1 MSLPDVVLGSA
12 CLALVVLWVRAER
25 AAQHLRVRLGAAT
38 ADARRASA
46 LEGAVVNARLAV
58 EQAQAALEDANR
70 ERQAALAEAAEAR
83 RRAGGV
89 EERRRRL
96 ALLTDEERAAQLA
109 TRCTW
114 CGGVHERAC
123 PRLRSIRF
131 RPDGSTPTA
140 VEFWE
145 HWDASEIIWPEDYV
159 AAQADALADERMP
172 GSSRDPKV
180 IVG

>member
-1 MSLPDVVLGSA
+1 MTLPEVLLGAA
-12 CLALVVLWVRAER
+12 CLALAVLWVRAEL
-25 AAQHLRVRLGAAT
+25 ASQHLRDDLRAGT
-38 ADARRASA
+38 ANARSASEA
-46 LEGAVVNARLAV
+46 LEQARQALQQAGDALA
-58 EQAQAALEDANR
+58 ESDR
-70 ERQAALAEAAEAR
+70 ERQAALAEAASLR
-83 RRAGGV
+83 RRVDGV

-109 TRCTW
+109 ARCAW

-159 AAQADALADERMP
+159 AAQADALADER
-172 GSSRDPKV
+172 GHVARELTV